1 MRRGRGRNRARATD
15 TEGTTMTE
23 QADDH
28 NPGTRKVF
36 YALIDN
42 FPDMIHSVDAQGNLV
57 YVNRAATLLLGYTE
71 DELRGMNIRS
81 LYPPE
86 ILAAVEKGFRE
97 VKQSGAKQVES
108 LFVAK
113 DGTRIPVELRT
124 LVLRGEEGSFTK
136 TFTVSRDLRR
146 IKEMQEN
153 LIHTGR
159 LAAIGELAAGV
170 VHDLNNPLTAVILAT
185 TILKRLA
192 DRPETTPDQLR
203 EETLSLCETIA
214 ESAATMENLTTR
226 LRDFSRGVKE
236 QHAPVDLFDPI
247 NDALFI
253 LAHKL
258 RYGNIK
264 VSCPV
269 PLAHHIVRGDRNQI
283 QQVFL
288 NLFANACD
296 AMAQRPTRELTVWI
310 DPEDRDGAAFWRCAV
325 QDSGEGIPPEIQEK
339 VFASFFTTKPRGKG
353 TGLGL
358 SITRSILAEHN
369 GTIALQ
375 SQPGQGTT
383 FFVSFPATPA

>member
-1 MRRGRGRNRARATD
+1 MAEHTD
-15 TEGTTMTE
+15 E
-23 QADDH
+23 H
-28 NPGTRKVF
+28 NPGTQKVF
-36 YALIDN
+36 DSLIDS
-42 FPDMIHSVDAQGNLV
+42 FPDMIHSLDAQGNLV
-57 YVNRAATLLLGYTE
+57 YFNRAASQLLGYTA

-97 VKQSGAKQVES
+97 VQQSGMKQVES
-108 LFVAK
+108 LLLAK

-124 LVLRGEEGSFTK
+124 LVLRGEQGAFTK

-185 TILKRLA
+185 TVLKRMA
-192 DRPETTPDQLR
+192 DRTDMPAEQLR
-203 EETLSLCETIA
+203 EEALSLCETIA
-214 ESAATMENLTTR
+214 ECAATMENLTTR
-226 LRDFSRGVKE
+226 LRDFTRGVKA
-236 QHAPVDLFDPI
+236 QHAPVDLFDPV

-258 RYGNIK
+258 RHGNIK
-264 VSCPV
+264 VTCPISK
-269 PLAHHIVRGDRNQI
+269 AHHFVMGDRSQI
-283 QQVFL
+283 QQIFL

-296 AMAQRPTRELTVWI
+296 AMAQSPTRDLTVRI
-310 DPEDRDGAAFWRCAV
+310 DPEKREGAAFWRCAV
-325 QDSGEGIPPEIQEK
+325 QDSGKGIPPAIQEK
-339 VFASFFTTKPRGKG
+339 VFASFFTTKPHGKG

-369 GTIALQ
+369 GAIAIE

-383 FFVSFPATPA
+383 FFVSIPALPA